1 MTAQLV
7 MWLLMSQYSHL
18 GTEEV
23 GLADRK
29 GLLTSHKLYSS
40 INSEHKMKHSTNLK
54 QKSVQ

>member
-23 GLADRK
+23 GLADLK
-29 GLLTSHKLYSS
+29 GLLHL
-40 INSEHKMKHSTNLK
+40 INYT
-54 QKSVQ
+54 VP